1 MAFTFNTLSRV
12 ATSAG
17 FTQYMYATADAKN
30 VVDAANYFLDA
41 VDFLNVNDVI
51 MVKASD
57 AVGQVIVNAVTTG
70 ASPAIDTGDVDAITA
85 TDSR

>member
-12 ATSAG
+12 ATAAG
-17 FTQYMYATADAKN
+17 FSQYMYATADAKN
-30 VVDAANYFLDA
+30 VVDAANYFLGA
-41 VDFLNVNDVI
+41 SDFLNVNDVI

-57 AVGQVIVNAVTTG
+57 GVGQVIVNSVSATAV
-70 ASPAIDTGDVDAITA
+70 DTNDLDAITA